1 MLDISILGQLTADSC
16 EALTGRPDAA
26 RLLRSLGT
34 AHVFLVAL
42 DDARTRFRYHHL
54 VREVLRAELRTRDP
68 LREQELQVRMA
79 EWFEAENHTQSA
91 IQRYVAARRADRALV
106 LIEKRVVPGF
116 LSDPVLPAPLDLS
129 TINPAMLV
137 EAPDQLL
144 AVAAHLLLSGNTSGG
159 GRYLDM
165 LERAGP
171 TMDSRLRG
179 RFMAVQSLRHAL
191 IGDADRAVR
200 ASLSARS
207 VQERTQQVDEWNVAV
222 PMILLSAYTWLED
235 FAAVD
240 LEAATA
246 LAVPHVSEPVKLVAV
261 PGARALALFESG
273 RLNLA
278 SDWARSAETKAQRLG
293 FQRHFFALPYLLTLA
308 GLALERRDPD
318 MADDLTE
325 QAMTIAEHRRPAFE
339 FLVLLDRA
347 RVAAARGHIR
357 QALVIVD
364 AARPVLAGA
373 KSVLLRRADELEA
386 AIRQSVGDLRTAADL
401 AARLPPASRQQML
414 ARIALSGGAHDT
426 AAEHLRSVSLA
437 DLTPRRALVHQLLV
451 AAGAIERADSTA
463 LGLVGGILKT
473 ARAEGYLNTVVTTAH
488 SSD

>member
-1 MLDISILGQLTADSC
+1 MSADVIASLANDAAKLPPGSAVIVDDFHAVSATVADDMCDLVERWPAETTQLILASRSDPPVRLHRLRLAGELCEVGDDELRFSRGECRDLLVSFGLDLRDEQLALLHQRTEGWAAALQMAAQSLRGSGGSAQVARALAALSHAISEYFVSEVLDLQSPDVAQFMLDISILGQLTADSC
-16 EALTGRPDAA
+16 AALTGRPDAA

-54 VREVLRAELRTRDP
+54 VRQVLRAELRTRDP
-68 LREQELQVRMA
+68 LREQELQVRVA
-79 EWFEAENHTQSA
+79 EWFEAVNHTQNA
-91 IQRYVAARRADRALV
+91 IQRYLAARRADRALA

-235 FAAVD
+235 FAAVE

-278 SDWARSAETKAQRLG
+278 SDWARRAETKAQRLG
-293 FQRHFFALPYLLTLA
+293 FNGT
-308 GLALERRDPD
+308 
-318 MADDLTE
+318 
-325 QAMTIAEHRRPAFE
+325 
-339 FLVLLDRA
+339 
-347 RVAAARGHIR
+347 
-357 QALVIVD
+357 
-364 AARPVLAGA
+364 
-373 KSVLLRRADELEA
+373 
-386 AIRQSVGDLRTAADL
+386 
-401 AARLPPASRQQML
+401 
-414 ARIALSGGAHDT
+414 
-426 AAEHLRSVSLA
+426 
-437 DLTPRRALVHQLLV
+437 
-451 AAGAIERADSTA
+451 
-463 LGLVGGILKT
+463 
-473 ARAEGYLNTVVTTAH
+473 
-488 SSD
+488 SSPCPTCSP